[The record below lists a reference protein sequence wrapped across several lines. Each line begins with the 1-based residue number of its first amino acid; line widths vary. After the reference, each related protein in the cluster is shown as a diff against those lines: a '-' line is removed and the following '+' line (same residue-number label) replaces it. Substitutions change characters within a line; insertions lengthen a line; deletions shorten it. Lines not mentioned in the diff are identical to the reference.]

1 MWFIWTRPVYPV
13 FSSLSFYTFRSVH
26 FLNLTV
32 SVRLFGSF
40 VYLFFF
46 LNRLIKTVRLW
57 WVCLWSDLNPLI
69 YQTVQIYPV
78 WAICLFTIFSLFTP
92 FFYHLCIFFLLKLF
106 SSKIHKNIFTS
117 WFCLITFFHLFIMFF
132 LVVLFFSIILCMLFL
147 IIYFLSFFFTYY
159 HFLVCN

>member
-1 MWFIWTRPVYPV
+1 VFVFPWELQSASYLDRQIFDLTVDLHPSVSPFVLWFI
-13 FSSLSFYTFRSVH
+13 
-26 FLNLTV
+26 LNL
-32 SVRLFGSF
+32 
-40 VYLFFF
+40 
-46 LNRLIKTVRLW
+46 LIFIMRLW

-69 YQTVQIYPV
+69 YQTVHIYPV

-159 HFLVCN
+159 HCLVCN